1 MKIGVI
7 GARVAGSYASLL
19 LSRLGHEVLLFDD
32 SIDKEKPCGGGVT
45 FKALRKISW
54 LGAHPLPHTEIANIR
69 FTTPEGYAS
78 AISLPHP
85 IHLFSRV
92 NLDSC
97 LRQWAVESGVRFL
110 PERALSF
117 ARDSRTW
124 AIETPTG
131 VFEVDYLIGADGA
144 NSGVRRSLIGNYD
157 PSDLS
162 LALGFHLPGLY
173 DPETLRIAFQES
185 GFHGYL
191 WSFPHVDHSSVGIV
205 RWLPG
210 IKASDLRRR
219 VEEFIAAH
227 YPDAYAGKK
236 FYAARIPCLS
246 RKTLTCQRVCGKHWA
261 LLGDAAGFADSI
273 TAEGIYY
280 ALRSAELLA
289 ESFRREKPQTY
300 EMEWRSDF
308 GTELESAAA
317 WRDRFYGSMILCHS
331 FIRRALQS
339 VRYSRM
345 AQELVDE
352 LIAGSISYNTMFRN
366 LVLRSPQLVAQV
378 FCSKFRQIAHA
389 NNCGYPSP
397 PRLGTG
403 PS

>member
-32 SIDKEKPCGGGVT
+32 SIDKEKPCGGGIT
-45 FKALRKISW
+45 FKALRKMSW
-54 LGAHPLPHTEIANIR
+54 FNAQPLPHTEIANIR
-69 FTTPEGYAS
+69 FTTPEGYS
-78 AISLPHP
+78 SVLSLPHP
-85 IHLFSRV
+85 IRLFSRA
-92 NLDSC
+92 NLDSR

-117 ARDSRTW
+117 DHDSKAW
-124 AIETPTG
+124 AINTPSG

-144 NSGVRRSLIGNYD
+144 NSAVRRSQIGHYAPN
-157 PSDLS
+157 DLS
-162 LALGFHLPGLY
+162 LALGFRLPGLY
-173 DPETLRIAFQES
+173 DPGTLRIAFQES

-219 VEEFIAAH
+219 VEEFIAVH
-227 YPDAYAGKK
+227 YPDADSGKK

-246 RKTLTCQRVCGKHWA
+246 RKTLSRQRVCGKQWA

-280 ALRSAELLA
+280 ALRSAELLV
-289 ESFRREKPQTY
+289 ESFRRGRPQTY
-300 EMEWRSDF
+300 EMEWRADF

-345 AQELVDE
+345 AQELVDG
-352 LIAGSISYNTMFRN
+352 LISGSISYNTMFRN
-366 LVLRSPQLVAQV
+366 LVLRSPQLVVQV
-378 FCSKFRQIAHA
+378 FCNKFRQMANA
-389 NNCGYPSP
+389 NNC
-397 PRLGTG
+397 
-403 PS
+403 